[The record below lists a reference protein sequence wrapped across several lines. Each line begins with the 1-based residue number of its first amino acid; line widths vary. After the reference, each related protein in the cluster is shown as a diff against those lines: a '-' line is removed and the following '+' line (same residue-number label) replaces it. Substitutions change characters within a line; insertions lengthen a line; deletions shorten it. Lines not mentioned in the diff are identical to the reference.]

1 MAFKQSNNPISR
13 KTSPLRAGG
22 FTMDQLDKTTTS
34 EQLKSQEDAKTLT
47 SKDDLKRFPGDDEGR
62 LEHKI
67 SPEEYNDQY
76 TAPSRKA
83 SPLNDKFG
91 SKTIGEHGFSANK
104 YDKHVSTVH
113 ARWQDAKDR
122 VQEKKDA
129 KAKESTEQTA
139 PSRKTH
145 KK

>member
-62 LEHKI
+62 LEHKM

-83 SPLNDKFG
+83 SPLNDEGHAKKG
-91 SKTIGEHGFSANK
+91 KAHSHYKTDKYPEGQVPKASAEGMKNK
-104 YDKHVSTVH
+104 K
-113 ARWQDAKDR
+113 
-122 VQEKKDA
+122 
-129 KAKESTEQTA
+129 
-139 PSRKTH
+139 
-145 KK
+145 

>member
-83 SPLNDKFG
+83 SPLNDE
-91 SKTIGEHGFSANK
+91 SKGNMKKTLVDKPSKPVPPVLPKATNESPKPAIERAPNK
-104 YDKHVSTVH
+104 PY
-113 ARWQDAKDR
+113 
-122 VQEKKDA
+122 KKP
-129 KAKESTEQTA
+129 

>member
-62 LEHKI
+62 LEHKM

-83 SPLNDKFG
+83 SPLNGNMTKHM
-91 SKTIGEHGFSANK
+91 SKKNP
-104 YDKHVSTVH
+104 
-113 ARWQDAKDR
+113 
-122 VQEKKDA
+122 KKA
-129 KAKESTEQTA
+129 TERPPNEPYKKA